1 MSTTKILMFINGSP
15 FDNNGGLGVHTH
27 YLCDELRKFEDIELT
42 LVCADYFTQE
52 GGLYLMGDTKK
63 RVQPED
69 WKHEPNHY
77 RLLEVYNTNQ
87 LLTRVGF
94 LQKMITDDIF
104 LENTL
109 AFLGKERFDLI
120 HLHDT
125 NLWGVVKHL
134 KALYKCPVLLSCHL
148 NLFLSHERIP
158 EDPFY
163 LYDIQQEG
171 SALYACNKLLT
182 VSEYYKQ
189 AIQDEYWLEDKT
201 EVVPNGVDY
210 EFLESIQHDEE
221 LKKKYDKPLVVFVGR
236 MVPTKG
242 VWQILEAIKQMQ
254 DHHFVL
260 ISALSP
266 TLESCN
272 PLADEI
278 KKMKERYTNF
288 EWHNFCPQEDK
299 WKLMKIADI
308 AIMPSLHEPF
318 GITALEWMGL
328 GVPLIVSDT
337 GGLKEFCNDDNSTLI
352 EPTAESLIKAI
363 RNHKTDTE
371 KLRQAKETARRYS
384 WKEIAQK
391 TKDIYLSMI

>member
-1 MSTTKILMFINGSP
+1 MLINGSP
-15 FDNNGGLGVHTH
+15 FDSNGGLGVHTR
-27 YLCDELRKFEDIELT
+27 YLCDELRKFGDIELT
-42 LVCADYFTQE
+42 LLSADYYTQD
-52 GGLYLMGDTKK
+52 GGLYLMGDKK
-63 RVQPED
+63 RRVQPED

-87 LLTRVGF
+87 LLTRIGF

-104 LENTL
+104 LENAL
-109 AFLGKERFDLI
+109 AFLGQEKFDLI
-120 HLHDT
+120 HLHDA
-125 NLWGVVKHL
+125 NLWGVAKHL
-134 KALYKCPVLLSCHL
+134 RALYRCPVLMSCHL
-148 NLFLSHERIP
+148 NLFLSHDRLP

-182 VSEYYKQ
+182 VSEYYKKT
-189 AIQDEYWLEDKT
+189 IQDEYWLEEKI
-201 EVVPNGVDY
+201 EVVTNGVDY
-210 EFLESIQHDEE
+210 EFLRSIKYDEE

-242 VWQILEAIKQMQ
+242 VWLILEAVKQMP
-254 DHHFVL
+254 DHYFVL

-266 TLESCN
+266 TLEPCN

-288 EWHNFCPQEDK
+288 EWLNFCPQEDK
-299 WKLMKIADI
+299 WKLMKIAEI
-308 AIMPSLHEPF
+308 GIMPSLHEPF

-328 GVPLIVSDT
+328 GVPLIVSNI
-337 GGLKEFCNDDNSTLI
+337 GGLKEFCNDSNSTLI
-352 EPTAESLIKAI
+352 EPTAESLINAV
-363 RNHKTDTE
+363 RNHKADTE
-371 KLRQAKETARRYS
+371 KLQNAKETAKRFS

-391 TKDIYLSMI
+391 TRDIYLSMR

>member
-1 MSTTKILMFINGSP
+1 MSTNKILMLINGSP
-15 FDNNGGLGVHTH
+15 FDSNGGLGVHTR
-27 YLCDELRKFEDIELT
+27 YLCDELKDFEDIELT
-42 LVCADYFTQE
+42 LLSADYYTQE
-52 GGLYLMGDTKK
+52 GGLYLMGDKK
-63 RVQPED
+63 RRVRPED

-87 LLTRVGF
+87 LLTRIGF

-104 LENTL
+104 LENAL
-109 AFLGKERFDLI
+109 SFLGHERFDLI
-120 HLHDT
+120 HLHDA
-125 NLWGVVKHL
+125 NLWGVAKHL
-134 KALYKCPVLLSCHL
+134 RALYKCPVLMSCHL
-148 NLFLSHERIP
+148 NLLLSHDRLP

-189 AIQDEYWLEDKT
+189 AIQDEYWLEEKA

-210 EFLESIQHDEE
+210 GFLESIEYDEE

-242 VWQILEAIKQMQ
+242 VWLILESVKQMP

-266 TLESCN
+266 TLEPCN
-272 PLADEI
+272 PLAHEI
-278 KKMKERYTNF
+278 KKMKEQYSNF
-288 EWHNFCPQEDK
+288 EWRNFCPQEDK
-299 WKLMKIADI
+299 WKLMKVADI
-308 AIMPSLHEPF
+308 GIMPSLHEPF
-318 GITALEWMGL
+318 GITALEWMGM

-337 GGLKEFCNDDNSTLI
+337 GGLKEFCNGDNATLI
-352 EPTAESLIKAI
+352 EPTAENLIKAI
-363 RNHKTDTE
+363 RNHKADAE
-371 KLRQAKETARRYS
+371 KLRNAKETAKRYS
-384 WKEIAQK
+384 WQKIAGK
-391 TKDIYLSMI
+391 TRDIYLSMI

>member
-1 MSTTKILMFINGSP
+1 MSTNKILMLINGSP
-15 FDNNGGLGVHTH
+15 FDSNGGLGVHTR
-27 YLCDELRKFEDIELT
+27 YLCDELRKFGDIELT
-42 LVCADYFTQE
+42 LLSADYYTQD
-52 GGLYLMGDTKK
+52 GGLYLMGDKK
-63 RVQPED
+63 RRVQPED

-87 LLTRVGF
+87 LLTRIGF

-104 LENTL
+104 LENAL
-109 AFLGKERFDLI
+109 AFLGQEKFDLI
-120 HLHDT
+120 HLHDA
-125 NLWGVVKHL
+125 NLWGVAKHL
-134 KALYKCPVLLSCHL
+134 RALYRCPVLMSCHL
-148 NLFLSHERIP
+148 NLFLSHDRLP

-182 VSEYYKQ
+182 VSEYYKKT
-189 AIQDEYWLEDKT
+189 IQDEYWLEEKI
-201 EVVPNGVDY
+201 EVVTNGVDY
-210 EFLESIQHDEE
+210 EFLRSIKYDEE

-242 VWQILEAIKQMQ
+242 VWLILEAVKQMP
-254 DHHFVL
+254 DHYFVL

-266 TLESCN
+266 TLEPCN

-288 EWHNFCPQEDK
+288 EWLNFCPQEDK
-299 WKLMKIADI
+299 WKLMKIAEI
-308 AIMPSLHEPF
+308 GIMPSLHEPF

-328 GVPLIVSDT
+328 GVPLIVSNI
-337 GGLKEFCNDDNSTLI
+337 GGLKEFCNDSNSTLI
-352 EPTAESLIKAI
+352 EPTAESLINAV
-363 RNHKTDTE
+363 RNHKADTE
-371 KLRQAKETARRYS
+371 KLQNAKETAKRFS

-391 TKDIYLSMI
+391 TRDIYLSMR